1 MKQLMKL
8 NTIFKEMGITV
19 QELSDALYKFN
30 CSMTEF
36 TGSIAN
42 ILPENP
48 NQNKDLE
55 IFEQKAPQRIIPNI
69 DNK

>member
-1 MKQLMKL
+1 
-8 NTIFKEMGITV
+8 
-19 QELSDALYKFN
+19 
-30 CSMTEF
+30 MTEF
-36 TGSIAN
+36 TESIAN

>member
-1 MKQLMKL
+1 MKL

-19 QELSDALYKFN
+19 QEFSDALYKFN
-30 CSMTEF
+30 CAMTEF
-36 TGSIAN
+36 AESIAN
-42 ILPENP
+42 MLPESP